1 MGTVFDFSGLGDL
14 KITIANI
21 GTNAFTYAIK
31 SQDEE
36 QLARHTIQPNESKTF
51 TLRSFVSSPEPGPY
65 YLSAYNADGSESS
78 MRLLVQ
84 PE

>member
-1 MGTVFDFSGLGDL
+1 MTSFRAFSYYTVGEIRSIVFSYKTIKRRMKR
-14 KITIANI
+14 KIFHLI
-21 GTNAFTYAIK
+21 
-31 SQDEE
+31 
-36 QLARHTIQPNESKTF
+36 TF